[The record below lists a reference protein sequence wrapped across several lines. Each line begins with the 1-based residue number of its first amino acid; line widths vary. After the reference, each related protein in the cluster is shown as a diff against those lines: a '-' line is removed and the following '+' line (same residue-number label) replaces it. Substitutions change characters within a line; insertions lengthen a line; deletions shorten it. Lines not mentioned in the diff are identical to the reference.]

1 MSAQR
6 ITLTTDFG
14 LRDGYVAAMKG
25 AILSCNAELLLI
37 DVTHEIPPGEIAA
50 AAYVLRQ
57 ATSFFPAGTV
67 HLVVVDPGVGSERR
81 GVACQCGSQLYVAPD
96 NGVLSAVLEPEA
108 SVRAHLISR
117 PELWRKDP
125 SPWKDG
131 PTLVRLRNWGLVV
144 RPCQW

>member
-1 MSAQR
+1 MSAKL

-57 ATSFFPAGTV
+57 ATSLFPAGTV

-81 GVACQCGSQLYVAPD
+81 GVAC
-96 NGVLSAVLEPEA
+96 
-108 SVRAHLISR
+108 RSR
-117 PELWRKDP
+117 K
-125 SPWKDG
+125 SP
-131 PTLVRLRNWGLVV
+131 R
-144 RPCQW
+144 